1 MLLLCC
7 RWFIMEDIQVGR
19 YNGGFAMA
27 RKVGMGRYNAGLYG

>member
-1 MLLLCC
+1 
-7 RWFIMEDIQVGR
+7 MEDIQVGR